1 MAQPKLFTGT
11 LSSIVITLWVGSL
24 WAIGGIAA
32 TTLFKTLDDK
42 QLAGLLAGKMFTV
55 TAYVGLACGL
65 YLMLARLFQDGLNA
79 FKQWFLW
86 IVIAMIALTLIG
98 HFGVQPIIQKLK
110 MEGGAVAVMQSVAAD
125 RFARWHGIASILYL
139 MQSLLGLALVAKQR

>member
-32 TTLFKTLDDK
+32 TTLFAMLDDK
-42 QLAGLLAGKMFTV
+42 QLAGRLAGRMFTL
-55 TAYVGLACGL
+55 TAYVGIGCAV
-65 YLMLARLFQDGLNA
+65 YLLLARLFQDGLNA

-86 IVIAMIALTLIG
+86 IVLAMLTLTLVG
-98 HFGVQPIIQKLK
+98 HFGVQPIIQQLK
-110 MEGGAVAVMQSVAAD
+110 MEGGTAAVMQSVAAD
-125 RFARWHGIASILYL
+125 RFARWHGIASILYV
-139 MQSLLGLALVAKQR
+139 MQSLLGLLLIVKQR

>member
-1 MAQPKLFTGT
+1 MAQMNFLSGT

-32 TTLFKTLDDK
+32 TTLFANLGDK
-42 QLAGLLAGKMFTV
+42 QLAGFLAGKMFTV
-55 TAYVGLACGL
+55 TAYVGLGSGV
-65 YLMLARLFQDGLNA
+65 YLMIARLSQDGLNA

-86 IVIAMIALTLIG
+86 IVLAMLVLTLIG

-110 MEGGAVAVMQSVAAD
+110 MDGGAASVMHSVAAD
-125 RFARWHGIASILYL
+125 RFARWHGIASILYV
-139 MQSLLGLALVAKQR
+139 MQSLLGLTLVIKQR